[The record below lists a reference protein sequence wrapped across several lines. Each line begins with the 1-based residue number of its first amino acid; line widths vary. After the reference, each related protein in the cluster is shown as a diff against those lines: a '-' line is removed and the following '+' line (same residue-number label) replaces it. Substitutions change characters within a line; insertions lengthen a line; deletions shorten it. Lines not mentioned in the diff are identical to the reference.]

1 MAELHDL
8 ASLGV
13 NLEPGRP
20 SSRGAVRNDLGEA
33 LNFCPILRTVCTI
46 GSAHHNETLAIH
58 AEAII
63 GVKIAPAENAILC
76 NGSLTTANRRQP
88 AERPANPHQTVA
100 TLTVVFE

>member
-1 MAELHDL
+1 MTELHDL

-13 NLEPGRP
+13 NLEPGRA

-33 LNFCPILRTVCTI
+33 LDFSPVLRTVRTI
-46 GSAHHNETLAIH
+46 SPAHYNETLTVH
-58 AEAII
+58 AEAIV
-63 GVKIAPAENAILC
+63 GVKIDPAENAILC
-76 NGSLTTANRRQP
+76 NGSLTTADRRQP